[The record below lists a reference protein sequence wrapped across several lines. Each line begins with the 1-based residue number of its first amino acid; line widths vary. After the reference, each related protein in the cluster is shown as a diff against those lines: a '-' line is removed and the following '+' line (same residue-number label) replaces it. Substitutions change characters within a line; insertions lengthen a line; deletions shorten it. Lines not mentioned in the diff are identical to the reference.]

1 MIFDKTIQN
10 IKRIRDV
17 IRIMGKYG
25 FEDVVANTS
34 LTKLIP
40 KNKRLS
46 WQRYDRPVLEYSRWE
61 RIRMCFEELGATF
74 VKLAQ
79 VLSDRPDI
87 LPEPLIKEFQ
97 KLQSQV
103 KPFEYEKAI
112 EIIES
117 ETGRRVEDIFETI
130 DETPI
135 GSASIGQVYKAKLL
149 LVALY

>member
-1 MIFDKTIQN
+1 MIFEKTIQN

-61 RIRMCFEELGATF
+61 RIRMCF
-74 VKLAQ
+74 
-79 VLSDRPDI
+79 VL
-87 LPEPLIKEFQ
+87 F
-97 KLQSQV
+97 
-103 KPFEYEKAI
+103 
-112 EIIES
+112 
-117 ETGRRVEDIFETI
+117 
-130 DETPI
+130 
-135 GSASIGQVYKAKLL
+135 LL
-149 LVALY
+149 LKKRVLYLRKGIVLMDFP